1 MDELK
6 LYRENINC
14 RYNVLSKG
22 MEDLF
27 MSENKRKERPE
38 ERKAVL
44 GMSLLVLVLS
54 VGVLMAGILVL
65 KLSPHIPI
73 LVCTFIMVIYGLYL
87 GIPWAEMMSKAM
99 ESIASSL
106 EAIIIVM
113 TIGMVVGSW
122 VACGTVPYVIWGGLK
137 LFTPAFLLPFTVVLC
152 AVMSTLTGSSWTTVG
167 TVGVAFLGIGVSMG
181 IPAPVVVGAICCGA
195 FFGDTQ
201 YPMSDGCNFATA
213 ISGAGLYN
221 GVKGMLCTNC
231 PALLISFIMYIIIGL
246 RYSVS
251 ANVSSGEQIAET
263 LAGLEQG
270 FHMTPAVLLPAIVLF
285 ILLAVKLPAIPTMIL
300 AAVSGVVVDVFCQ
313 KDSLADALGYLMNGY
328 VGNTGVADVDRI
340 ITRGGMN
347 NMMSTVALMIFSM
360 WMAGVLQRVGIIS
373 VLLEKI
379 SKMVTKIVPL
389 VSLTNIL
396 TFVFS
401 YFAADPYLA
410 MTLPSKALEGAYDD
424 LELNRSVLCRSVGNA
439 VLFAPMVPWGSGG
452 LYVSAT
458 LGIAVSSYIP
468 YYFMGYLAPL
478 LCILF
483 AAVGIGNYKVNK
495 D

>member
-1 MDELK
+1 
-6 LYRENINC
+6 
-14 RYNVLSKG
+14 
-22 MEDLF
+22 
-27 MSENKRKERPE
+27 
-38 ERKAVL
+38 
-44 GMSLLVLVLS
+44 
-54 VGVLMAGILVL
+54 
-65 KLSPHIPI
+65 
-73 LVCTFIMVIYGLYL
+73 
-87 GIPWAEMMSKAM
+87 
-99 ESIASSL
+99 
-106 EAIIIVM
+106 
-113 TIGMVVGSW
+113 
-122 VACGTVPYVIWGGLK
+122 
-137 LFTPAFLLPFTVVLC
+137 
-152 AVMSTLTGSSWTTVG
+152 
-167 TVGVAFLGIGVSMG
+167 
-181 IPAPVVVGAICCGA
+181 
-195 FFGDTQ
+195 
-201 YPMSDGCNFATA
+201 
-213 ISGAGLYN
+213 
-221 GVKGMLCTNC
+221 
-231 PALLISFIMYIIIGL
+231 
-246 RYSVS
+246 
-251 ANVSSGEQIAET
+251 
-263 LAGLEQG
+263 
-270 FHMTPAVLLPAIVLF
+270 MTPAVLLPAIVLF

-483 AAVGIGNYKVNK
+483 PAVGIGNYKVNK

>member
-1 MDELK
+1 MNEIKKPERQDE
-6 LYRENINC
+6 RQ
-14 RYNVLSKG
+14 
-22 MEDLF
+22 
-27 MSENKRKERPE
+27 
-38 ERKAVL
+38 ATL
-44 GMSLLVLVLS
+44 GMSFLVLLLS
-54 VGVLMAGILVL
+54 IGILMAGILIL

-87 GIPWAEMMSKAM
+87 RIPWSEMMNKAV
-99 ESIASSL
+99 ESISSSL

-137 LFTPAFLLPFTVVLC
+137 LFTPAFLLPFTVILC

-167 TVGVAFLGIGVSMG
+167 TVGVAFLGIGISMG
-181 IPAPVVVGAICCGA
+181 IPAPIVVGAICCGA

-201 YPMSDGCNFATA
+201 SPMSDGCNFATA

-231 PALLISFIMYIIIGL
+231 TALLASLILYIIIGI
-246 RYSVS
+246 RYSAV
-251 ANVSSGEQIAET
+251 ANMGAGEQIEET

-270 FHMTPAVLLPAIVLF
+270 FHMTPFLLLPAIVLF
-285 ILLAVKLPAIPTMIL
+285 ILLAVKLPAIPTMLL
-300 AAVSGVVVDVFCQ
+300 AAVSGVIVNVICQ
-313 KDSLADALGYLMNGY
+313 NDSLTDALGYLMNGY

-360 WMAGVLQRVGIIS
+360 WMAGVLQRIGIIS
-373 VLLEKI
+373 ILLDKI
-379 SKMVTKIVPL
+379 SQLVKRIVPL
-389 VSLTNIL
+389 VFLTNVL
-396 TFVFS
+396 TFIFS

-410 MTLPSKALEGAYDD
+410 MILPSKALERAYDD
-424 LELNRSVLCRSVGNA
+424 LELNRNVLCRSVGNA

-458 LGIAVSSYIP
+458 LGLAVSSYIP

-483 AAVGIGNYKVNK
+483 AAIGIGNYKRKPN
-495 D
+495 